1 MKKIV
6 LTLAA
11 LAVMAISSVCNA
23 AAISGKTLDE
33 EQKLVEKFL
42 SATTYK
48 QVEPLMAA
56 DMAKDWDEKV
66 YGNFQNFMNTNA
78 GKLTM
83 HQLRAAEFFDD
94 ADVLTYQAAFEK
106 MPQARYV
113 FVFKNVNGKPML
125 LNVNPLF
132 PQPKQATAP
141 QQAPAQKAEEE

>member
-23 AAISGKTLDE
+23 AAISGKTLDA
-33 EQKLVEKFL
+33 EQAVVEKFL
-42 SATTYK
+42 AATTYK

-56 DMAKDWDEKV
+56 DMAKDWDEKI
-66 YGNFQNFMNTNA
+66 YANFQSFMNTNA
-78 GKLTM
+78 GKLTN

-94 ADVLTYQAAFEK
+94 ADVLTYQASFEK

-125 LNVNPLF
+125 LNINPMF
-132 PQPKQATAP
+132 PAP
-141 QQAPAQKAEEE
+141 QNQEAPAQQAPAEE